1 MTGPDVPAP
10 AHTPAARTAPT
21 VLERLR
27 AASPS
32 PLLLLAFLGLAVL
45 RYAPAWS
52 SPATTTVKGADGD
65 AAIIVWFLRWI
76 PFAVGRDRQLLF
88 SDHLNV
94 PDGVN
99 LMWNASMPLL
109 GFVLSPLT
117 WRWGPVLT
125 FNVVLVL
132 AIGLSAWT
140 AYLAIRRYVPGHLAA
155 AAGGLVFGFS
165 PVLLGQSNHPHI
177 SFAFLVPLLLLAV
190 DEILVRQRRP
200 PWVVGPLLGL
210 MAGCQLLIGEELLA
224 ATVLFGVLLLVV
236 LLANNPRALSDR
248 RRVAHAVLAFALAA
262 VIGLAIAAKP
272 LLVQFAGPQR
282 IEGDITKANYS
293 SDLLG
298 FVIPGGEQLL
308 SSQRSAEQVRQLA
321 RGNAA
326 YLGVPLLLVLLAL
339 AIRRWRQPVVRV
351 GTVMLLL
358 AALLSMGPYLQVGG
372 RPTTLMPPWALF
384 HDLPVIASL
393 IPSRLAMFT
402 ALFAGLLLAVFLDAA
417 WRAGGWRRPVVAAV
431 AVAALAPLVPAGPV
445 PATEVDTPPFFA
457 TGAVRRL
464 PEGSV
469 ALVLPFANRR
479 SSKAMTWQA
488 EAGMWFRMPGGY
500 VIGPTRDG
508 RPRFDA
514 NPNTATR
521 AFAMIQRGLP
531 APRLVAGRRRALAAN
546 LARWD
551 VDTILVGPMEYQAT
565 MLWFLTDLLGEPP
578 TLVDGVYMW
587 SNPVVELSPA
597 RPGPQR
603 APTPPTAA
611 SVPAVAGGSM
621 RSGRVASTRWRMPSS
636 WRRPMT
642 KWAGS
647 TSSHMIGAHLA
658 AGR

>member
-1 MTGPDVPAP
+1 MAAQDAPAP
-10 AHTPAARTAPT
+10 AHAPTARTAPT
-21 VLERLR
+21 VLHRVR
-27 AASPS
+27 TASPS
-32 PLLLLAFLGLAVL
+32 PLVLLAFLGLAVL

-52 SPATTTVKGADGD
+52 SPTTTTVKGGDGD
-65 AAIIVWFLRWI
+65 AAIIIWFLRWI
-76 PFAVGRDRQLLF
+76 PFAVDRDRQLLF

-109 GFVLSPLT
+109 AFVLWPLT
-117 WRWGPVLT
+117 SRWGPVLT

-132 AIGLSAWT
+132 ANGLSAWT

-165 PVLLGQSNHPHI
+165 PVILGQSNHPHI
-177 SFAFLVPLLLLAV
+177 SFAFLVPLMLLAV
-190 DEILVRQRRP
+190 DEILVRQRLP
-200 PWVVGPLLGL
+200 PWVIGPLLGL

-262 VIGLAIAAKP
+262 VVAFAIAAKP
-272 LLVQFAGPQR
+272 LLVQFTGPQR
-282 IEGDITKANYS
+282 IEGDITKTSYA

-298 FVIPGGEQLL
+298 FVIPDGRQLL
-308 SSQRSAEQVRQLA
+308 SSERSADQASQLVQ
-321 RGNAA
+321 GNAA
-326 YLGVPLLLVLLAL
+326 YLGVPLLLLLLVL
-339 AIRRWRQPVVRV
+339 AIRWWRRPVVRV

-358 AALLSMGPYLQVGG
+358 AALLSVGPYLHVGG
-372 RPTTLMPPWALF
+372 RATTLMLPWELF

-402 ALFAGLLLAVFLDAA
+402 ALFAGLLLAVFLDAVWA
-417 WRAGGWRRPVVAAV
+417 VGGWRRPAAVVVAV
-431 AVAALAPLVPAGPV
+431 VVLAPLLPAGPV
-445 PATEVDTPPFFA
+445 PASKVDTPPFFA

-469 ALVLPFANRR
+469 ALVLPFPNRQG
-479 SSKAMTWQA
+479 SKVMTWQA

-508 RPRFDA
+508 RPRFDS

-521 AFAMIQRGLP
+521 AFGLIQRGLP
-531 APRLVAGRRRALAAN
+531 APRLVPGRRRALAAN

-551 VDTILVGPMEYQAT
+551 VDTIAVGPMEHQAT
-565 MLWFLTDLLGEPP
+565 MLRFLTDLLGRPP
-578 TLVDGVYMW
+578 TLVDGVYVW
-587 SNPVVELSPA
+587 SDPVVELSPA
-597 RPGPQR
+597 SAR
-603 APTPPTAA
+603 T
-611 SVPAVAGGSM
+611 
-621 RSGRVASTRWRMPSS
+621 
-636 WRRPMT
+636 
-642 KWAGS
+642 
-647 TSSHMIGAHLA
+647 
-658 AGR
+658 

>member
-1 MTGPDVPAP
+1 MVTSDASAP
-10 AHTPAARTAPT
+10 AHAPTARTAPAA
-21 VLERLR
+21 LDRLR

-32 PLLLLAFLGLAVL
+32 SLLLLAFIGLAVL

-52 SPATTTVKGADGD
+52 SPTTTTVRGADGD
-65 AAIIVWFLRWI
+65 AAIIIWFLRWI
-76 PFAVGRDRQLLF
+76 PSAVDRDQQLLF

-117 WRWGPVLT
+117 SRWGPVLT

-132 AIGLSAWT
+132 ANGLSAWT

-155 AAGGLVFGFS
+155 AVGGLVYGFS
-165 PVLLGQSNHPHI
+165 PVILGQSNHPHI
-177 SFAFLVPLLLLAV
+177 SFAFLVPLMLLAV
-190 DEILVRQRRP
+190 DEILVRQRHP
-200 PWVVGPLLGL
+200 PWVAGPLLGL
-210 MAGCQLLIGEELLA
+210 MAGCQLLVGEELLA
-224 ATVLFGVLLLVV
+224 ATVLFGVLLLLV
-236 LLANNPRALSDR
+236 LVANNPRVLSDR

-262 VIGLAIAAKP
+262 VVGLAIAAKP
-272 LLVQFAGPQR
+272 LHVQFTGPQR
-282 IEGDITKANYS
+282 IDGDITKTNYS

-298 FVIPGGEQLL
+298 FVIPGGRQLL
-308 SSQRSAEQVRQLA
+308 SSERSAEQARQLA

-339 AIRRWRQPVVRV
+339 AIRWWRRPVVRV

-358 AALLSMGPYLQVGG
+358 AVMFSMGSYLQVGG
-372 RPTTLMPPWALF
+372 RATTLMLPWVLF
-384 HDLPVIASL
+384 DDLPVIASL

-402 ALFAGLLLAVFLDAA
+402 ALFAGLLLAVFLHAV
-417 WRAGGWRRPVVAAV
+417 WRAGGWRRTAAAVVAV
-431 AVAALAPLVPAGPV
+431 VALAPLLPAGPV
-445 PATEVDTPPFFA
+445 PAAKVETPPFFA

-464 PEGSV
+464 PEGSA

-479 SSKAMTWQA
+479 VSKAMTWQA

-521 AFAMIQRGLP
+521 AFGVIQRGLP
-531 APRLVAGRRRALAAN
+531 APRLVGGRRRALAAN

-551 VDTILVGPMEYQAT
+551 VDTIVVGPMEHQAT
-565 MLWFLTDLLGEPP
+565 MLRFLTDLLGRPP
-578 TLVDGVYMW
+578 TLVGGVYVW
-587 SNPVVELSPA
+587 SDPVVELSPPSA
-597 RPGPQR
+597 R
-603 APTPPTAA
+603 T
-611 SVPAVAGGSM
+611 
-621 RSGRVASTRWRMPSS
+621 
-636 WRRPMT
+636 
-642 KWAGS
+642 
-647 TSSHMIGAHLA
+647 
-658 AGR
+658 